1 MQQTRARR
9 TRRAILDAAAEVFG
23 RQGYDGTAL
32 TDILRAAGVTKGA
45 LYFHFTSKQ
54 QVAEV
59 VLEEE
64 AVAWAALAARAK
76 ELGPRGLQGLID
88 FSYAV
93 ARLLHGSTAAH
104 AGVRLR
110 REVGVFDGPWGAP
123 ERSCVVMVRGYLARA
138 LADRE
143 LRAGV
148 DCDAAAE
155 AIVAAVIGAQLLAER
170 VAEGPGLE
178 DRLTSIWR
186 MLLPT
191 LAADPRP
198 YRLTAAP
205 TEKPARAPEPARDPD
220 SARAPDSARD
230 PGSVRVPGS
239 ARDPDS
245 VRASE
250 SVRDPE
256 LARHPGSV
264 RDPGSVR
271 EPDSARDPGSVREP
285 EPSRATEPVCDPE
298 SAREPGSVR
307 VPDSPRLPRPP
318 VPPQPVSPRPA
329 AGAVPDVA
337 SAG

>member
-93 ARLLHGSTAAH
+93 ARLLHGSTAAR

-143 LRAGV
+143 LRTEV

-205 TEKPARAPEPARDPD
+205 NEEP
-220 SARAPDSARD
+220 
-230 PGSVRVPGS
+230 
-239 ARDPDS
+239 
-245 VRASE
+245 
-250 SVRDPE
+250 
-256 LARHPGSV
+256 
-264 RDPGSVR
+264 VR
-271 EPDSARDPGSVREP
+271 EPESAREPESVREP
-285 EPSRATEPVCDPE
+285 EPV
-298 SAREPGSVR
+298 RER
-307 VPDSPRLPRPP
+307 ESPRSPRPP
-318 VPPQPVSPRPA
+318 VPPQPVSPRSA

-337 SAG
+337 PAG